1 MTAQTSFGVFDNS
14 SDIGKVKT
22 KGSCLYD
29 EDSEKYS
36 LKGSGKNMWL
46 NDDEFFFVWK
56 KMKTDFILYSWLEWI
71 GSGVE
76 PHRKAGLIIRESF
89 EPGARYVSIA
99 NHGDGLISMQ
109 YRQEKDSTTK
119 EIQFNS
125 KSFSI
130 LQLEKTGNFVFSK
143 VAKPGDPL
151 QKVGELEMQFD
162 TGGFYVGL
170 FVCAH
175 NPEVVEE
182 TEFTNTRL
190 TVPAKKDFV
199 PYKDYIG
206 SRLEILD
213 VETGL
218 RKIIYRSE
226 IPFEAPNWTK
236 DGNYLIFNSKG
247 LIYRIPVEGGNPELI
262 NTDFANANNND
273 HGISPDG
280 KNIAISHHAKDRTV
294 GENSVIYTL
303 PINGGIPKLLTDKS
317 PSYWHGWSPD
327 GKNLIYTAKRNNQ
340 WDIYRIPV
348 TGGEETQ
355 LTNNPFLDDGSEYS
369 TDGNLIWFNS
379 NRSGTMQIWRM
390 KADGSD
396 QAQITFDEYQN
407 WFAHQSPDGKNIIY
421 LSYPPEV
428 NSWDHPYYK
437 HIMLRI
443 MNSTDF
449 KPKVIAHLY
458 GGQGTINVPSWS
470 PDSKKVAFVSNSE

>member
-1 MTAQTSFGVFDNS
+1 M
-14 SDIGKVKT
+14 IK
-22 KGSCLYD
+22 KG
-29 EDSEKYS
+29 E
-36 LKGSGKNMWL
+36 
-46 NDDEFFFVWK
+46 V
-56 KMKTDFILYSWLEWI
+56 I
-71 GSGVE
+71 
-76 PHRKAGLIIRESF
+76 
-89 EPGARYVSIA
+89 
-99 NHGDGLISMQ
+99 
-109 YRQEKDSTTK
+109 QEKD
-119 EIQFNS
+119 
-125 KSFSI
+125 I
-130 LQLEKTGNFVFSK
+130 LLLRPGNGVTLSQYK
-143 VAKPGDPL
+143 NIIGK
-151 QKVGELEMQFD
+151 K
-162 TGGFYVGL
+162 
-170 FVCAH
+170 
-175 NPEVVEE
+175 
-182 TEFTNTRL
+182 
-190 TVPAKKDFV
+190 AKKDFV